1 ASRVGGG
8 QADVLPA
15 AQGVAVQD
23 GGAAGAGYGLVHDAI
38 AVPVDL
44 EGEDGAGRVT
54 GGREGEGQR
63 LPAGAG
69 GRASDRGAGDHPDAS
84 LGVGQERVHR
94 IGGGERLVAD
104 RLQRGA
110 ELPGAVAE
118 GAIGGQ
124 HRLRIA
130 AGEVDG
136 AAVAGGQV
144 AVGISGGEGEG

>member
-1 ASRVGGG
+1 
-8 QADVLPA
+8 
-15 AQGVAVQD
+15 
-23 GGAAGAGYGLVHDAI
+23 GAAGAGYGLVHDAI
-38 AVPVDL
+38 AVPVDP

-63 LPAGAG
+63 LPEGAG
-69 GRASDRGAGDHPDAS
+69 GRAGDRGEGDHPDAS
-84 LGVGQERVHR
+84 LGAGEDRAPR

-104 RLQRGA
+104 RLRRGA
-110 ELPGAVAE
+110 ELPGAVVG

-124 HRLRIA
+124 PRLGIA

-144 AVGISGGEGEG
+144 AVGISGGEREGAGLARRHGGREAGDREG